1 VAPWSELLKAL
12 LIPHRSLFPAPATH
26 KENITMYEA
35 PKLSLVGEAKE
46 VILGIVSFGD
56 DIDGFCYPGGM
67 PFAEDP
73 DLDSI

>member
-1 VAPWSELLKAL
+1 
-12 LIPHRSLFPAPATH
+12 
-26 KENITMYEA
+26 MYEA